1 MEKIMEVRM
10 ERNVNLKEEM
20 PAAKPTA
27 GARRGKA

>member
-20 PAAKPTA
+20 PAAKA
-27 GARRGKA
+27 AADASRGKA